1 MADIDAE
8 FTAAQTAVKG
18 LSSDPGNDVKLQLY
32 ALYKQATSGDVS
44 GKKPGFTDFVGKAKY
59 EAWSKLQGTSQDDA
73 KQRYID
79 VAATLG

>member
-8 FTAAQTAVKG
+8 FAAAQTAVKA

-44 GKKPGFTDFVGKAKY
+44 GKKPGFADFVGKAKY
-59 EAWSKLQGTSQDDA
+59 EAWSKLKGTSQDDA
-73 KQRYID
+73 KQQYID